1 MSESGAMNPNNVGGP
16 AFPSPAAPAPRAR
29 ARLTRLQGGLGGE
42 RLRALAPPLTLVVVV
57 IVMTLG
63 NSSFLSTGNLTT
75 LLVQVSALL
84 VMAIGPTFVI
94 LLGSIDIS
102 FSEIANWVSVVIAVT
117 IVDIGY
123 GSFPLAVLAGA
134 AAGLVNGILI
144 VKGRIPSL
152 VVTLA
157 TTGLWGGLAFRL
169 SGGPPV
175 SIQQDRAYLEWI
187 TGMTAGIPHE
197 AIIAFGVTVVFY
209 LIQRYTWYGRCV
221 YAIGAGGR
229 SCSHV
234 GCGCGTLQDYHI
246 HPLWNDRRHS
256 GHDPRRPRDCGFTG
270 YQRWLPTLCAC
281 RRTRWWYGNLWWF
294 RRCHPHRHWRTYSHQ
309 PAQWDERDGPEHIL
323 SAVSFGLNFGCSRA
337 LDHGSLEAR
346 KHQVISKV
354 LWPY

>member
-1 MSESGAMNPNNVGGP
+1 MNPNNVGGP

-197 AIIAFGVTVVFY
+197 AIIAFVVTVVFY

-221 YAIGAGGR
+221 YAIGAGEEAARMSGVDVGR
-229 SCSHV
+229 YKII
-234 GCGCGTLQDYHI
+234 T
-246 HPLWNDRRHS
+246 
-256 GHDPRRPRDCGFTG
+256 F
-270 YQRWLPTLCAC
+270 
-281 RRTRWWYGNLWWF
+281 
-294 RRCHPHRHWRTYSHQ
+294 
-309 PAQWDERDGPEHIL
+309 IL
-323 SAVSFGLNFGCSRA
+323 SGTTAGIAGMILAARVIAGSPVISAGFLLYVLAAVLVGGTAISGGSGGVIRTVIGALIVTSLRNGMNVMGLNIYYQQ
-337 LDHGSLEAR
+337 LVLGSILVAAVLLTTDR
-346 KHQVISKV
+346 SK
-354 LWPY
+354 LASIK